1 MANDVAIF
9 RKPQLR
15 ALTGLGDS
23 TIRRMEKDGSFPAR
37 VQLSPRAVGWRSEAV
52 MAWIEARQQANLPG
66 VKKAVLA
73 G

>member
-1 MANDVAIF
+1 MNNVAIF
-9 RKPQLR
+9 RKPQVR

-23 TIRRMEKDGSFPAR
+23 TIRRMVKKGDFPAP

-52 MAWIEARQQANLPG
+52 LAWIEARKVADLPG
-66 VKKAVLA
+66 VKKPATE

>member
-1 MANDVAIF
+1 MNVAIF

-23 TIRRMEKDGSFPAR
+23 TIRRMVKDGSFPAP
-37 VQLSPRAVGWRSEAV
+37 VQLSPRAVGWRSEAI

-66 VKKAVLA
+66 VKKTAA
-73 G
+73 AA